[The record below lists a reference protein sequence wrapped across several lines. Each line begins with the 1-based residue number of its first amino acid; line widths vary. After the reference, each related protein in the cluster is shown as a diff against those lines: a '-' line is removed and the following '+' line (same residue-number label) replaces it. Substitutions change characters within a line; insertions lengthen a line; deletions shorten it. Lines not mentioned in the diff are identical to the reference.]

1 MMRISGGFIRYSYG
15 RKVHAGPF
23 NPARDNRLPGLA
35 IDFEMRQQQGG
46 DLAKVVLRPEGQVLL
61 HELRLEASFAFERDD
76 MVYCNGY
83 QSWTDSREFAVGE
96 SIPGL
101 RSVMKLIKMQRYGDI
116 NFFPYTG
123 RPGEFH
129 SHTYCYIRRGDHFTL
144 AGSTGEQA
152 GYTIFR
158 FRASSG
164 NIDIIKDCEGL
175 AVDRTLAAMEIFM
188 ASGGEKDVFE
198 RYFGALKLRKTATP
212 PATGW
217 TSWYNYYTK
226 ITQDIIL
233 ENAAHLAD
241 NRIPIDTFQIDDG
254 FQTAVGDWLS
264 IKPEFPGGMKHLAD
278 EIHRRGFRAGLWL
291 APFICEKKSE
301 LAMKH
306 KSWLV
311 SDTRGRPVV
320 AGWNPGWSGDFYA
333 LDIYNRQA
341 RDYIYDVFTTVLRD
355 WGYDMV
361 KLDFLYAAAIIPR
374 AGKSRGAIMCDSMK
388 FLRECVKSKKILG
401 CGVPLGPSF
410 GLVDYCRIGGDVAL
424 KWEDQLLKFMRY
436 RERVDT
442 KHSLTSTTGRRHLN
456 GTVFLND
463 PDVFILR
470 DDNNSLTPAEKS
482 TLFILNNLFGGLV
495 FTSDDISKYTPDTM
509 RRYRSMFPLRVKT
522 VHSVRDDNGLRTI
535 QFGVGA
541 LDYVVYANFSDD
553 DRAFSLLPGV
563 LFRVDP
569 SHSDGHFII
578 GGGTYTL
585 ASRETHCF
593 LRLGAKAPS
602 IAGSTGHIFPGSE
615 IASVRAEGR
624 KFTVKLH
631 TASQRP
637 CTVFLRVARSG
648 KYFINGTSVTSD
660 TVLPETHIISL
671 TLE

>member
-1 MMRISGGFIRYSYG
+1 MMRISGGFIRYTYG

-23 NPARDNRLPGLA
+23 NAARDNRLPGITL
-35 IDFEMRQQQGG
+35 DFEMRLQKEGA
-46 DLAKVVLRPEGQVLL
+46 LARVILRPEGQVLL
-61 HELRLEASFAFERDD
+61 HELRLDANFAFERSD
-76 MVYCNGY
+76 MVFCNGY
-83 QSWTDSREFAVGE
+83 QSWTDSREFAIGE
-96 SIPGL
+96 EVPGL
-101 RSVMKLIKMQRYGDI
+101 RSIMKLIKMQRYGDI

-129 SHTYCYIRRGDHFTL
+129 GHTYCYVRRGDHFTL

-158 FRASSG
+158 FRTASG

-175 AVDRTLAAMEIFM
+175 SIDHTLTAMEIFM
-188 ASGGEKDVFE
+188 SSGGEKEVFD
-198 RYFGALKLRKTATP
+198 RYFGMMKLHKTAMP

-233 ENAAHLAD
+233 ENAKHLAD

-264 IKPEFPGGMKHLAD
+264 IKPEFPDGMKYLAG
-278 EIHRRGFRAGLWL
+278 EIHRRGFKAGLWL

-301 LAMKH
+301 LAVKH

-311 SDTRGRPVV
+311 SDGSGRPVV
-320 AGWNPGWSGDFYA
+320 AGWNPGWSGDFLA

-341 RDYIYDVFTTVLRD
+341 RDYISEVFNTVLRD

-374 AGKSRGAIMCDSMK
+374 AGKSRGAIMCDGMK
-388 FLRECVKSKKILG
+388 LLRECVKSRKILG

-442 KHSLTSTTGRRHLN
+442 RHSLTSTVGRRHLN
-456 GTVFLND
+456 GTAFLND

-470 DDNNSLTPAEKS
+470 EENNSLTNAEKT
-482 TLFILNNLFGGLV
+482 TLFTLNNIFGGLV
-495 FTSDDISKYTPDTM
+495 FTSDDISRYSPDTM
-509 RRYRSMFPLRVKT
+509 RRYLSMFPLRQKT
-522 VHSVRDDNGLRTI
+522 IHSVRDDNGLHTVLFSI
-535 QFGVGA
+535 GT
-541 LDYVVYANFSDD
+541 LDYVAYANFSDD
-553 DRAFSLLPGV
+553 DRAFNLEPGV
-563 LFRVDP
+563 LFRAETP
-569 SHSDGHFII
+569 TSEGHFII
-578 GGGTYTL
+578 GGGAYTL
-585 ASRETHCF
+585 TSHETHCF

-602 IAGSTGHIFPGSE
+602 VAGSTGHLFPGSE
-615 IASVRAEGR
+615 IASVRADGR

-631 TASQRP
+631 GNAQRP
-637 CTVFLRVARSG
+637 SIVFIRVAKSG
-648 KYFINGTSVTSD
+648 KYFINGITVTSD
-660 TVLPETHIISL
+660 TVLPETHIIKL
-671 TLE
+671 TME

>member
-1 MMRISGGFIRYSYG
+1 MIISGGFIRYTHG
-15 RKVHAGPF
+15 RKEYSGPF
-23 NPARDNRLPGLA
+23 NPARDNKLPGLA
-35 IDFEMRQQQGG
+35 VDCELRQLK
-46 DLAKVVLRPEGQVLL
+46 DDTLARVILRPEGQVLL
-61 HELRLEASFAFERDD
+61 HELRLDANFSFERDD

-96 SIPGL
+96 NIPGL

-129 SHTYCYIRRGDHFTL
+129 SHTYSYVRRGDQFTL
-144 AGSTGEQA
+144 AGSTGEHT

-158 FRASSG
+158 FHTASG
-164 NIDIIKDCEGL
+164 NIDILKECEGL

-188 ASGGEKDVFE
+188 TSGGEKEVFE
-198 RYFGALKLRKTATP
+198 RYFGMMKLHRSSTP

-233 ENAAHLAD
+233 ENAAHLAE
-241 NRIPIDTFQIDDG
+241 RKIPIDIFQIDDG
-254 FQTAVGDWLS
+254 FQTSVGDWLS

-301 LAMKH
+301 LALKH

-341 RDYIYDVFTTVLRD
+341 RDYISGVFSTVLRE

-374 AGKSRGAIMCDSMK
+374 AGKSRGAIMCDGMK
-388 FLRECVKSKKILG
+388 FLRDCVKSKKILG

-442 KHSLTSTTGRRHLN
+442 RHSLTSTMGRRHLN
-456 GTVFLND
+456 GPAFLND

-470 DDNNSLTPAEKS
+470 DENNSLSPVEKS

-495 FTSDDISKYTPDTM
+495 FTSDDISKYSPDTM
-509 RRYRSMFPLRVKT
+509 RRYRSMFPLRQKT
-522 VHSVRDDNGLRTI
+522 VHSVREDNGLRTI
-535 QFGVGA
+535 HFSIGA
-541 LDYVVYANFSDD
+541 LDYVAYANFSDD
-553 DRAFSLLPGV
+553 DRAFTLGPGV
-563 LFRVDP
+563 QFRIDP
-569 SHSDGHFII
+569 SETEGHFVI

-585 ASRETHCF
+585 TSHETHCF

-602 IAGSTGHIFPGSE
+602 LAGSTGHLFPGSE
-615 IASVRAEGR
+615 VASVRADGR

-631 TASQRP
+631 GAARRP
-637 CTVFLRVARSG
+637 CTVYIRVARTG
-648 KYFINGTSVTSD
+648 KYFINGVSVTCD
-660 TVLPETHIISL
+660 TVLPETHIIKH